1 LDGESGVS
9 NALQIITD
17 EIYGIRPSFE
27 AVAVDRSINFEREA
41 GFAIQILSNNDYA
54 LTVALNNRQSVIDA
68 VTNVSAIGIS
78 LNPAKKQAYLVPRD
92 KKICLD
98 LSYIGL
104 LDLAIASGSIMWG
117 QAELVKEADEFRL
130 NGFDKPPTH
139 ERAPFAK
146 NRGEVVGVYVV
157 AKTHDGD
164 YLTCT
169 MTIDEVN
176 DIRNRS
182 SAWKAYLEKK
192 KSCPWVTDPGEMAKK
207 TVIKRAYKTWPKT
220 DRLDKAI
227 HFLNTEGDEGLESIR
242 QQTQAG
248 CPEEVL
254 SSWCA
259 KAKTAPT
266 KDALTKIWTDGLAV
280 IKPTKDMRAYNT
292 FKEKVAVRGKELDAP
307 PADGKTIDVQATE
320 VKGREPGSDDEL
332 QADFNR
338 QMAKEA
344 ASANH

>member
-1 LDGESGVS
+1 MS
-9 NALQIITD
+9 NALQVITN

-41 GFAIQILSNNDYA
+41 GFAIQILGNSDYA
-54 LTVALNNRQSVIDA
+54 LTVAMNNKQSVIDA

-117 QAELVKEADEFRL
+117 QAELVKESDDFRL
-130 NGFDKPPTH
+130 NGFDRPPTH
-139 ERAPFAK
+139 ERAPFAR
-146 NRGEVVGVYVV
+146 NRGAIVGVYVV

-169 MTIDEVN
+169 MTTDEVD

-182 SAWKAYLEKK
+182 SAWKAWLEKK
-192 KSCPWVTDPGEMAKK
+192 KSCPWVTDYGEMAKK

-242 QQTQAG
+242 QQQASG

-259 KAKTAPT
+259 KAKTAST
-266 KDALTKIWTDGLAV
+266 KTDLTKIWTDGLAV

-292 FKEKVAVRGKELDAP
+292 FKEKVAARGIELEK
-307 PADGKTIDVQATE
+307 PASDGNTVDVQARE
-320 VKGREPGSDDEL
+320 VPKREPGSDDDL
-332 QADFNR
+332 KADFDR

-344 ASANH
+344 ANANH

>member
-1 LDGESGVS
+1 MSN
-9 NALQIITD
+9 NALQIITQ

-117 QAELVKEADEFRL
+117 QAELVKEKDDFRL
-130 NGFDKPPTH
+130 NGFDRPPTH

-146 NRGEVVGVYVV
+146 NRGEIIGVYVV

-169 MTIDEVN
+169 MTTDEVD

-182 SAWKAYLEKK
+182 SAWKAWLEKK
-192 KSCPWVTDPGEMAKK
+192 KSCPWVTDYGEMSKK

-242 QQTQAG
+242 QQTQPG
-248 CPEEVL
+248 CPEDVL
-254 SSWCA
+254 SSWCS
-259 KAKTAPT
+259 KAKTAGNET
-266 KDALTKIWTDGLAV
+266 ELAQVWVDGLAV
-280 IKPTKDMRAYNT
+280 IKPTKDMRAYHA
-292 FKEKVAVRGKELDAP
+292 FKEKVAARGAELKDP
-307 PADGKTIDVQATE
+307 GDGKTIDVKATE
-320 VKGREPGSDDEL
+320 VASREPGSDDEL
-332 QADFNR
+332 QKDFEQ

-344 ASANH
+344 ANANH

>member
-1 LDGESGVS
+1 MSS
-9 NALQIITD
+9 ALQVITQ
-17 EIYGIRPSFE
+17 EIYGVRAGFE

-41 GFAIQILSNNDYA
+41 GFAIQILGNNEYA
-54 LTVALNNRQSVIDA
+54 LGIAMSNKQSVIDA

-92 KKICLD
+92 RKICLD
-98 LSYIGL
+98 ISYMGL

-117 QAELVKEADEFRL
+117 QAELAHESDDFRL
-130 NGFDKPPTH
+130 NGFDRPPTH

-164 YLTCT
+164 YLTST
-169 MTIDEVN
+169 MTIDDVN

-182 SAWKAYLEKK
+182 SAWKAWLSKQ

-227 HFLNTEGDEGLESIR
+227 HFLNTDGEEGLESIR
-242 QQTQAG
+242 QQNAAPAG
-248 CPEEVL
+248 CPEDVL
-254 SSWCA
+254 SAWCS
-259 KAKTAPT
+259 KAKTAPNP
-266 KDALTKIWTDGLAV
+266 DALGKIWTDGLAV

-292 FKEKVAVRGKELDAP
+292 FKGVVSARGEELKKPSD
-307 PADGKTIDVQATE
+307 DGKTIDVQAKE
-320 VKGREPGSDDEL
+320 VPREPGSDDADL
-332 QADFNR
+332 QADFAR
-338 QMAKEA
+338 QMAREGA
-344 ASANH
+344 TQ

>member
-1 LDGESGVS
+1 MS
-9 NALQIITD
+9 NALQVITN
-17 EIYGIRPSFE
+17 EIYGVRAGFE

-41 GFAIQILSNNDYA
+41 GFAIQILGNSEYA
-54 LTVALNNRQSVIDA
+54 LGVAMNNKQSVIDA
-68 VTNVSAIGIS
+68 VTNISAIGIS

-98 LSYIGL
+98 ISYMGL

-117 QAELVKEADEFRL
+117 QAELVHEADDFRL
-130 NGFDKPPTH
+130 NGFDRPPTH

-157 AKTHDGD
+157 AKTHSGD

-169 MTIDEVN
+169 MTIDDVN

-192 KSCPWVTDPGEMAKK
+192 KTCPWVTDPGEMAKK

-227 HFLNTEGDEGLESIR
+227 HFLNTDGEEGLESIR
-242 QQTQAG
+242 QQQAPAG
-248 CPEEVL
+248 CPEEIL

-259 KAKTAPT
+259 KAKTAGNPDVLS
-266 KDALTKIWTDGLAV
+266 KVWTDGLAV

-292 FKEKVAVRGKELDAP
+292 FKETVSARGAELKKP
-307 PADGKTIDVQATE
+307 PSDGKTVDVEARE
-320 VKGREPGSDDEL
+320 VKSAQREPGSDDDL
-332 QADFNR
+332 QADFQR
-338 QMAKEA
+338 QMEKEQA
-344 ASANH
+344 Q

>member
-1 LDGESGVS
+1 MS
-9 NALQIITD
+9 NALQTISQ

-41 GFAIQILSNNDYA
+41 GFAIQILGNNEYA
-54 LTVALNNRQSVIDA
+54 LGIAMSNKQSVIDA
-68 VTNVSAIGIS
+68 VINVSAIGIS

-92 KKICLD
+92 RKICLD

-117 QAELVKEADEFRL
+117 QAELVKESDDFRL

-192 KSCPWVTDPGEMAKK
+192 KSCPWVTDPGEMTKK

-242 QQTQAG
+242 QQTAAVAG
-248 CPEEVL
+248 CPAEVL
-254 SSWCA
+254 SAWCS
-259 KAKTAPT
+259 KAKTAASEA
-266 KDALTKIWTDGLAV
+266 ALGKIWTDGLAV
-280 IKPTKDMRAYNT
+280 IKPTKDMQAYNT
-292 FKEKVAVRGKELDAP
+292 FKEVVAARGTELRKP
-307 PADGKTIDVQATE
+307 PADGKTVDVQATE
-320 VKGREPGSDDEL
+320 VKASKREPGADDEL
-332 QADFNR
+332 QADFQR
-338 QMAKEA
+338 QMAKEQA
-344 ASANH
+344 Q